1 MGEPVCTCFTS
12 FNFGKF
18 RLPFA
23 RHLHIGNRH
32 VLHHGMQGESFFRRH
47 KFLLLAHHILSFEQ
61 GFDDGG
67 TCGRCANTAVLHCLA
82 HRIIFYLFACG
93 LRSAKS
99 GCTRQIQTSL
109 DLLSLARIFHCC
121 KQCGFRMQR
130 LWFGLALRDG
140 AARKSDM
147 LSFLPVGNDLLLD
160 LIVCCVCILVLPVVL
175 FLERQRSPASLSD
188 DGATDAKLNFM
199 IHLRRY

>member
-1 MGEPVCTCFTS
+1 MMA
-12 FNFGKF
+12 
-18 RLPFA
+18 A
-23 RHLHIGNRH
+23 RVAG
-32 VLHHGMQGESFFRRH
+32 V
-47 KFLLLAHHILSFEQ
+47 
-61 GFDDGG
+61 
-67 TCGRCANTAVLHCLA
+67 ANTAVLHCLA
-82 HRIIFYLFACG
+82 IVSSSI
-93 LRSAKS
+93 
-99 GCTRQIQTSL
+99 SL
-109 DLLSLARIFHCC
+109 PAVSIAASNVDSV
-121 KQCGFRMQR
+121 MQW

-160 LIVCCVCILVLPVVL
+160 LIVGCVCILVLPFVL

>member
-12 FNFGKF
+12 FNLGKF

-93 LRSAKS
+93 L
-99 GCTRQIQTSL
+99 
-109 DLLSLARIFHCC
+109 HCC
-121 KQCGFRMQR
+121 KQCGFRMQW
-130 LWFGLALRDG
+130 LWFGLTLRDG

-147 LSFLPVGNDLLLD
+147 LSFLPVGNDLILD

>member
-1 MGEPVCTCFTS
+1 MCEPVCTCFTS
-12 FNFGKF
+12 FNLGKF

-93 LRSAKS
+93 L
-99 GCTRQIQTSL
+99 
-109 DLLSLARIFHCC
+109 HCC
-121 KQCGFRMQR
+121 KQCGFRMQW

-160 LIVCCVCILVLPVVL
+160 LIVGCVCILVQPVVL